1 MMNRYKWTSV
11 LVVVLTAP
19 TTALWA
25 SGEVEGAAAAP
36 REMVVNWQGESVEK
50 PQHGGVLNI
59 ATAFTAVDSWDQWR
73 YHQTGTPFTAGVYQA
88 FGAIDIRTPIEDNQ
102 FQTSMFTWDQ
112 WYGIIAESWE
122 QTDPLTIT
130 VNVRQGIKW
139 QNKAPMNGREL
150 TADDVVFTLH
160 RQYGLGSGYTE
171 KSPYLGDP
179 HVEWLAGSTVT
190 ALDSYTV
197 QVVTDVPR
205 PFLGFA
211 LMCFGCGLV
220 IQPMEVIQEHGDL
233 EDWRNAVGTGAWML
247 EDYVP
252 GSRVQY
258 SRNPD
263 YWENDPRYPG
273 QNLQLPYADQLNY
286 LMIPDES
293 TRLAALRTGKIAQ
306 AGGQQQNIDWRT
318 AEGLQSTNPELN
330 FLEVAGSGGNAWGF
344 SIRVDR
350 EPFDD
355 IRVRQAIAM
364 AVNTQEITE
373 DYYGGNAEEYPYPAL
388 SLSWPKQYIKPISHF
403 SAEVQDTFGY
413 HPEKAK
419 ALLAEAGYADGFETD
434 MPISAIMDLELY
446 ELAVS
451 YLAAV
456 GIDVDIRVMEHGVYK
471 DIEYAGEYD
480 GMFSQYDP
488 MSNLPPYHVLAWYQ
502 TDIGWNASRVSDP
515 EYERLREAVLQE
527 PDPAK
532 QNEMFH
538 RLYEMPYENT
548 WIIPFALA
556 KEFVFWQP
564 CLKGFRGEEKTHGCD
579 QKLNAMKYAWIDQ
592 DLQSEMGHS

>member
-1 MMNRYKWTSV
+1 MHTLERSTGGRLNAPGRTARLHPLLNRAIEIVDRHRRPEQRIQEVVIVNRYTRTSV
-11 LVVVLTAP
+11 LVMVLMSA
-19 TTALWA
+19 AAMLWA
-25 SGEVEGAAAAP
+25 SGEIEGEAAAEK
-36 REMVVNWQGESVEK
+36 EMVVNWLGETVEK
-50 PQHGGVLNI
+50 PLHGGVLNI

-88 FGAIDIRTPIEDNQ
+88 LGAIDIRTPIEDNQ

-112 WYGIIAESWE
+112 WYGIVAESWE

-190 ALDSYTV
+190 ALDRYTV

-205 PFLGFA
+205 PFLAFA
-211 LMCFGCGLV
+211 MMCFGCGLV

-252 GSRVQY
+252 GSLVQY

-273 QNLQLPYADQLNY
+273 ENLQLPYADQLNY
-286 LMIPDES
+286 LMLPDES

-388 SLSWPKQYIKPISHF
+388 LAVMAETVHQADFHTSRRRFRRRSAITPRRPRRCWRRLVMPTASRPTCRSRRSWTWSCMNWRSATWPRSASKSISGSWSTGCTRTSSMPANTTECSLNMIRCRICRRITSWP
-403 SAEVQDTFGY
+403 
-413 HPEKAK
+413 
-419 ALLAEAGYADGFETD
+419 
-434 MPISAIMDLELY
+434 
-446 ELAVS
+446 
-451 YLAAV
+451 
-456 GIDVDIRVMEHGVYK
+456 GIRPTSGGMRV
-471 DIEYAGEYD
+471 A
-480 GMFSQYDP
+480 
-488 MSNLPPYHVLAWYQ
+488 
-502 TDIGWNASRVSDP
+502 
-515 EYERLREAVLQE
+515 
-527 PDPAK
+527 
-532 QNEMFH
+532 
-538 RLYEMPYENT
+538 
-548 WIIPFALA
+548 
-556 KEFVFWQP
+556 
-564 CLKGFRGEEKTHGCD
+564 
-579 QKLNAMKYAWIDQ
+579 
-592 DLQSEMGHS
+592 